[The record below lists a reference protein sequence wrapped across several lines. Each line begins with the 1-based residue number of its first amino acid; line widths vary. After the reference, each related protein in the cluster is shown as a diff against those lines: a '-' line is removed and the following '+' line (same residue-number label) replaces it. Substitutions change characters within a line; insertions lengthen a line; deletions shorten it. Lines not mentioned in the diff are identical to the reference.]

1 MFVSP
6 LNKSVCK
13 IIKVRQV
20 VNPVY
25 ESVIGNHSK
34 RAGKQSFNVSSQKH
48 GVTRSLNVKN
58 ILMTSLYTYESAI
71 FFFIFHQNFS
81 NDFLNVTPRVTTSL
95 GILFWILI
103 VLFIMTSTMSTFHI
117 TQMFYLLSSFL
128 SFLFL
133 FLRIFLFYVQSF

>member
-1 MFVSP
+1 MLFVSP
-6 LNKSVCK
+6 QNKSVCK

-48 GVTRSLNVKN
+48 GVTKSLNLKN
-58 ILMTSLYTYESAI
+58 ILMTSLYTYELAI

-81 NDFLNVTPRVTTSL
+81 NDFFKRYATRNNLSRNTFLNSDSFIYHDFHNVNISHHAD
-95 GILFWILI
+95 
-103 VLFIMTSTMSTFHI
+103 VLST
-117 TQMFYLLSSFL
+117 
-128 SFLFL
+128 
-133 FLRIFLFYVQSF
+133 